1 VSYTLKKE
9 GTMKHLLDKGGAF
22 GALITATAV
31 PCCFPLLA
39 PIGVALGFGALL
51 PFAEYALYGVVVCA
65 VVAIVGSVIAFRS
78 PRHLVW
84 LLLSVG
90 SGLLV
95 IAALRLPWPPC
106 LAYAG
111 LLGLAGAAVANH
123 VLVRRASGT
132 VMPRSTAQR
141 PSEKACPLCQGE
153 TPEKT
158 EVSLRAN

>member
-1 VSYTLKKE
+1 
-9 GTMKHLLDKGGAF
+9 MKHLLDKGGVL
-22 GALITATAV
+22 GALIAASAV

-39 PIGVALGFGALL
+39 PIGIALGFGTLL
-51 PFAEYALYGVVVCA
+51 PFVEYALYGVVVCA
-65 VVAIVGSVIAFRS
+65 VVAMAGSVIAFRS
-78 PRHLVW
+78 HRHLVW

-95 IAALRLPWPPC
+95 IAALHFPWPPS

-123 VLVRRASGT
+123 VLVRRASCT
-132 VMPRSTAQR
+132 VLLRSTAQR
-141 PSEKACPLCQGE
+141 PTEKACPSCQYE

-158 EVSLRAN
+158 RMRLRAD

>member
-1 VSYTLKKE
+1 
-9 GTMKHLLDKGGAF
+9 MKHLLDKGGAL
-22 GALITATAV
+22 GALIAATAV

-51 PFAEYALYGVVVCA
+51 PFAEYALYGVVVCT
-65 VVAIVGSVIAFRS
+65 VVAMVGSVIAFRS
-78 PRHLVW
+78 HRHLVW

-95 IAALRLPWPPC
+95 IAALQLPWPPSV
-106 LAYAG
+106 AYAG

-123 VLVRRASGT
+123 VLVRRASCT
-132 VMPRSTAQR
+132 VRLRSTAQR
-141 PSEKACPLCQGE
+141 PSEEACPSCQGE

-158 EVSLRAN
+158 GMSLRAD